1 MVRQLCVKVG
11 SHWVNRGMV
20 NLSNNFELREKRLD
34 TLDTEMRLSGFPIY
48 QLTYPGYPSN
58 AELTQRNNSHH
69 LPLTQRLPSPRG
81 PIPVLN

>member
-20 NLSNNFELREKRLD
+20 NLSNDFELREKQLD

-58 AELTQRNNSHH
+58 AELAQRNNSRYNS
-69 LPLTQRLPSPRG
+69 PTQQPPRG
-81 PIPVLN
+81 PIPVLR